1 MNISLARVAQ
11 SAERSAVNRKVGGSN
26 PPVSEFFI
34 CQTPNP
40 TSLPPTFL
48 YPTSTPH
55 PLIPYNPLIHNK
67 TRNITD
73 IKMSTPHNEPQLLEL
88 QPALVNKLI
97 KHVIPDKTVTS
108 DFKREYSKALS
119 LFILYVQSGQLKKKY
134 NTTDMI
140 EFMEKEGLGRVAN

>member
-1 MNISLARVAQ
+1 
-11 SAERSAVNRKVGGSN
+11 
-26 PPVSEFFI
+26 
-34 CQTPNP
+34 
-40 TSLPPTFL
+40 
-48 YPTSTPH
+48 
-55 PLIPYNPLIHNK
+55 
-67 TRNITD
+67 
-73 IKMSTPHNEPQLLEL
+73 MSTPHNEPQLLEL

-140 EFMEKEGLGRVAN
+140 EFMEKEGLGRVTN